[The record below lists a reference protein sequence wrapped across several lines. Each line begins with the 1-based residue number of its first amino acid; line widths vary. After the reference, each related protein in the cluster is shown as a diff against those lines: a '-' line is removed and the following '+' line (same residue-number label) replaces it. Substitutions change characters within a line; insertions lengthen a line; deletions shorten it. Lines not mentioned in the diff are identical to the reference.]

1 MSVDTERGLL
11 LVLLLHT
18 AHLSAGVVPDVFST
32 VGESVTLPCRG
43 VIRTDCSTTTWVFVS
58 RSQRTAVEL
67 VTLGMIRDQKPGRV
81 SLGSDCSL
89 HVHTLSTQDTGL
101 YTCQQFVND
110 QQQGEDS
117 HVYLSLLTIQVSPG
131 AELRTGSTVT
141 LHCLLDTYR
150 GPALCLSYLQASIKV
165 IWVTET
171 GAELQG
177 DRYQISS
184 SLCSSTLTVRLQP
197 SDHSRQWRCDVTQ
210 ERAVKFTHRY
220 STLLTGGSGARPTPQ
235 KPGRTETSPA
245 GKTPV
250 TPVVTQSEPGPEGT
264 AVQTHAVAAVSG
276 VCVLVLLVSAVGVVI
291 YTRRTKRQRDIPGTE
306 NGAHKD
312 NEADR
317 GKLHKANMEE
327 HYMSV
332 TFSPTTDNSSEGK
345 PKDKSSAGEMNVIY
359 STVKH
364 T

>member
-11 LVLLLHT
+11 LVLLLNT
-18 AHLSAGVVPDVFST
+18 AHLGTGDTVFFST
-32 VGESVTLPCRG
+32 VGGSVTLPCRG
-43 VIRTDCSTTTWVFVS
+43 VIRTDCSTTTWLFSS
-58 RSQRTAVEL
+58 RPQRTAVEL
-67 VTLGMIRDQKPGRV
+67 VTLGRIGDQKPGRV

-110 QQQGEDS
+110 QQQGQDS
-117 HVYLSLLTIQVSPG
+117 PVYLSLLTIQVSPG

-150 GPALCLSYLQASIKV
+150 GPALCFSYLQASIKV

-184 SLCSSTLTVRLQP
+184 SLCSSNLTVRLQP

-220 STLLTGGSGARPTPQ
+220 STPLTDKATVATESTSTTTPTTTSKTTPTTT
-235 KPGRTETSPA
+235 PTTIPATSPTTTSTSTSRTTPTTTP
-245 GKTPV
+245 GKTPS
-250 TPVVTQSEPGPEGT
+250 T
-264 AVQTHAVAAVSG
+264 
-276 VCVLVLLVSAVGVVI
+276 VGN
-291 YTRRTKRQRDIPGTE
+291 DPSFLIP
-306 NGAHKD
+306 
-312 NEADR
+312 DR
-317 GKLHKANMEE
+317 GQL
-327 HYMSV
+327 
-332 TFSPTTDNSSEGK
+332 
-345 PKDKSSAGEMNVIY
+345 
-359 STVKH
+359 
-364 T
+364 